1 MNPALVALLGPL
13 LQNGLNLLGN
23 AVLAKGQ
30 DWVEKKTGVKLGP
43 NLTPEQIVLLKQA
56 EMEHE
61 VELMRLAQEDRKLN
75 LAEIDAFLQDTQ
87 SARSMQGEALK
98 QEDLFAKRFIYYFSI
113 FWSAAA
119 VLYVA
124 GITFG
129 HVPEQNV
136 RFADTVLGFLLGT
149 LISQIVGFFYGSS
162 RSSQAKDK
170 IIQEVVRDV
179 TRK

>member
-1 MNPALVALLGPL
+1 MPPALVALLTPL

-43 NLTPEQIVLLKQA
+43 SLTPEQILVLKQA

-61 VELMRLAQEDRKLN
+61 QELMRIAQEDRKLD
-75 LAEIDAFLQDTQ
+75 LAEIDAFLRDTQ
-87 SARSMQGEALK
+87 SARSMQTAALN
-98 QEDLFAKRFIYYFSI
+98 QEDVFAKRFIYYFSI
-113 FWSAAA
+113 FWSLVAS
-119 VLYVA
+119 LYVA
-124 GITFG
+124 AITFG
-129 HVPEQNV
+129 TVPEQNI

-149 LISQIVGFFYGSS
+149 LVSQIVGFFYGSS
-162 RSSQAKDK
+162 RSSQVKDRL
-170 IIQEVVRDV
+170 IEDVVKDV